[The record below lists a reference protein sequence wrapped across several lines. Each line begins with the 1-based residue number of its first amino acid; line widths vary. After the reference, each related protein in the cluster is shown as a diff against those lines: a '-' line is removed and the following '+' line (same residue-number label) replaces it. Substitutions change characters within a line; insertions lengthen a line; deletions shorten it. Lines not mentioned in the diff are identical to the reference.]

1 MRALATAVESCFG
14 MGAGNR
20 KERSEED
27 DMSDGA
33 KVTLLIDI
41 PLRSLTV

>member
-1 MRALATAVESCFG
+1 

-20 KERSEED
+20 KESSEED

-33 KVTLLIDI
+33 KVSASITFLIDI
-41 PLRSLTV
+41 PLLSLNA